1 LRNLK
6 TSTLK
11 LLNYCRANDWEGYDP
26 YDALNSRLFQFL
38 PFLDSKLPRIAFT
51 QVHKRVPFNLRP
63 LLFIPKT
70 QNPKAMGLFLMALLK
85 LDRLGQLDQG
95 ELISTM
101 IERLSALRSPGTSY
115 YCWGYSF
122 PWQTR
127 SVLVPRGAPNLV
139 CTIFVANALLD
150 AYEDGRE
157 ARCLNMAHSAAQ
169 YILDEL
175 YWVESESAA
184 GFSYP
189 VPGMQLEIHN
199 ANFLASALL
208 GRIHKHTGEE
218 KFLEPA
224 LTVARHSASKQNDD
238 GSWYYGELP
247 KQRWIDN
254 FHTGYNLGA
263 LRDLGQHVG
272 TSEFD
277 LHVHRGFTFYLQHF
291 FTENGAPKYF
301 HDRTYPIDIHSAA
314 QSIITLLE
322 FGYLNEAS
330 IELAYSVFDWAMD
343 NMWDDRGY
351 FYYRSF
357 SIGKSKTSYMRWSQ
371 AWMLLAL
378 STLLEEHYRTPDDSS
393 TNVQLT
399 NKRK

>member
-1 LRNLK
+1 
-6 TSTLK
+6 
-11 LLNYCRANDWEGYDP
+11 
-26 YDALNSRLFQFL
+26 
-38 PFLDSKLPRIAFT
+38 
-51 QVHKRVPFNLRP
+51 
-63 LLFIPKT
+63 
-70 QNPKAMGLFLMALLK
+70 
-85 LDRLGQLDQG
+85 
-95 ELISTM
+95 
-101 IERLSALRSPGTSY
+101 
-115 YCWGYSF
+115 
-122 PWQTR
+122 
-127 SVLVPRGAPNLV
+127 VLVPRGAPNLV

-277 LHVHRGFTFYLQHF
+277 LHVHRGFTFYFQHF

-314 QSIITLLE
+314 QSIITLVEL
-322 FGYLNEAS
+322 GYLNEAS